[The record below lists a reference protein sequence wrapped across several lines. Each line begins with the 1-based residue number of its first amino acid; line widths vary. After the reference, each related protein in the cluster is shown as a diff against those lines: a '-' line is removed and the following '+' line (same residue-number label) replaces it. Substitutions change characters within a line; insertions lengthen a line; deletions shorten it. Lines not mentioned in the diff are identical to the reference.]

1 MLTLAL
7 PAVDLALADQGA
19 GRPVVLVHG
28 FPMDHSIWARQV
40 QSLAPHYRVIT
51 PDLRGSGRSSVTPG
65 KVTVQQWAD
74 DLAAMLDALKI
85 GEPIVLGG
93 LSMGGY
99 VALRFFEAH
108 RSRLAG
114 LILCDTKAAADTPQA
129 AAGRL
134 ETAQRL
140 EREGGRFL
148 ADAMPPRLLAAAT
161 LQRQPEVVD
170 RLRQVIL
177 AGEPAGYAATLRG
190 PGRAAGLHAAAAAD
204 RLPHAAD
211 RGAAR
216 CDFHRGRN
224 DRHGPRD
231 SRFADRRDR
240 RGRTRH
246 ADGSTGGGHGGDG
259 GVSIWSAVIYY
270 RFCFSRYAATFLRS
284 WANCGPPKRYNAR
297 RIRAA
302 LHIMAR
308 RSSIGS

>member
-51 PDLRGSGRSSVTPG
+51 PDLRGSGRSSVAPG
-65 KVTVQQWAD
+65 KATVQQWAD

-161 LQRQPEVVD
+161 LQRRPEVAD

-190 PGRAAGLHAAAAAD
+190 LAERPDFTRLLPRIDCPTLLIVGRQDAISSVAEMTA
-204 RLPHAAD
+204 
-211 RGAAR
+211 
-216 CDFHRGRN
+216 
-224 DRHGPRD
+224 
-231 SRFADRRDR
+231 
-240 RGRTRH
+240 
-246 ADGSTGGGHGGDG
+246 
-259 GVSIWSAVIYY
+259 
-270 RFCFSRYAATFLRS
+270 
-284 WANCGPPKRYNAR
+284 
-297 RIRAA
+297 
-302 LHIMAR
+302 MAR
-308 RSSIGS
+308 AIPGSRIVEIDGAGHVTPMEAPGEVTAAMEEFLFGVR